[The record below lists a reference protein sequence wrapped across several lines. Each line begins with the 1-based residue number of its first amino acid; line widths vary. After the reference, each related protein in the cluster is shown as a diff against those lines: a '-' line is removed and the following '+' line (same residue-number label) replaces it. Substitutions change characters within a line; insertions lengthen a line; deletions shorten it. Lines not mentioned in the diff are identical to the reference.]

1 MKKIITFL
9 YLLILAYACYDDK
22 GNYDYR
28 EINQISIQN
37 IDSLVLCDQMD
48 LLSIPVTLEG
58 TQYSDSNRFTYMW
71 EVNQKVVA
79 TTIDL
84 NVYANF
90 PLGINTARFVVT
102 DKELGTKALIVTD
115 RVMAE
120 LGNPATGGAT
130 NVAAFDQSGSR
141 LWSVTL
147 NSNWLIVQIGGES
160 ERHILEIDETG
171 GVPIQNIA
179 G

>member
-79 TTIDL
+79 TTKDL

-115 RVMAE
+115 RVMTE
-120 LGNPATGGAT
+120 LGN
-130 NVAAFDQSGSR
+130 VK
-141 LWSVTL
+141 
-147 NSNWLIVQIGGES
+147 
-160 ERHILEIDETG
+160 ILEEVLEREGLQYTVYD
-171 GVPIQNIA
+171 GVQNYPLSVWTERGVLLLRIIMKH
-179 G
+179 

>member
-1 MKKIITFL
+1 MKNVIGLSI
-9 YLLILAYACYDDK
+9 LLTLSLCLGCYDDK

-79 TTIDL
+79 TTKDL

-102 DKELGTKALIVTD
+102 DKELGTKAFKNFRINVSSSTAGDGILVLSKYQGH
-115 RVMAE
+115 AE
-120 LGNPATGGAT
+120 Y
-130 NVAAFDQSGSR
+130 SYSR
-141 LWSVTL
+141 LRDS
-147 NSNWLIVQIGGES
+147 SAH
-160 ERHILEIDETG
+160 R
-171 GVPIQNIA
+171 
-179 G
+179 

>member
-58 TQYSDSNRFTYMW
+58 TQYSENAFF
-71 EVNQKVVA
+71 NA
-79 TTIDL
+79 GTIED
-84 NVYANF
+84 V
-90 PLGINTARFVVT
+90 
-102 DKELGTKALIVTD
+102 KKKAEQ
-115 RVMAE
+115 ME
-120 LGNPATGGAT
+120 
-130 NVAAFDQSGSR
+130 
-141 LWSVTL
+141 
-147 NSNWLIVQIGGES
+147 
-160 ERHILEIDETG
+160 
-171 GVPIQNIA
+171 QNA
-179 G
+179 

>member
-28 EINQISIQN
+28 EITQISIQN

-79 TTIDL
+79 TTKDL

-102 DKELGTKALIVTD
+102 DKELGTKAFKNFRI
-115 RVMAE
+115 
-120 LGNPATGGAT
+120 
-130 NVAAFDQSGSR
+130 NVSSSTAGDG
-141 LWSVTL
+141 
-147 NSNWLIVQIGGES
+147 
-160 ERHILEIDETG
+160 ILVIS
-171 GVPIQNIA
+171 
-179 G
+179 

>member
-79 TTIDL
+79 TTKDL

-90 PLGINTARFVVT
+90 PLGIIQHV
-102 DKELGTKALIVTD
+102 
-115 RVMAE
+115 
-120 LGNPATGGAT
+120 
-130 NVAAFDQSGSR
+130 
-141 LWSVTL
+141 LW
-147 NSNWLIVQIGGES
+147 
-160 ERHILEIDETG
+160 
-171 GVPIQNIA
+171 
-179 G
+179 

>member
-58 TQYSDSNRFTYMW
+58 TQYSDSNRGLLSPTTNKKRDYGWNKF
-71 EVNQKVVA
+71 A
-79 TTIDL
+79 T
-84 NVYANF
+84 
-90 PLGINTARFVVT
+90 
-102 DKELGTKALIVTD
+102 LI
-115 RVMAE
+115 
-120 LGNPATGGAT
+120 
-130 NVAAFDQSGSR
+130 SR
-141 LWSVTL
+141 R
-147 NSNWLIVQIGGES
+147 I
-160 ERHILEIDETG
+160 
-171 GVPIQNIA
+171 
-179 G
+179 

>member
-58 TQYSDSNRFTYMW
+58 TQIFRIRTG
-71 EVNQKVVA
+71 
-79 TTIDL
+79 L
-84 NVYANF
+84 
-90 PLGINTARFVVT
+90 
-102 DKELGTKALIVTD
+102 LICGKST
-115 RVMAE
+115 R
-120 LGNPATGGAT
+120 
-130 NVAAFDQSGSR
+130 R
-141 LWSVTL
+141 LWRRRK
-147 NSNWLIVQIGGES
+147 I
-160 ERHILEIDETG
+160 
-171 GVPIQNIA
+171 
-179 G
+179 

>member
-71 EVNQKVVA
+71 EVNQKVV
-79 TTIDL
+79 TL
-84 NVYANF
+84 C
-90 PLGINTARFVVT
+90 INGGKISARIL
-102 DKELGTKALIVTD
+102 KNALVKLL
-115 RVMAE
+115 RKME
-120 LGNPATGGAT
+120 
-130 NVAAFDQSGSR
+130 QMKR
-141 LWSVTL
+141 
-147 NSNWLIVQIGGES
+147 E
-160 ERHILEIDETG
+160 EE
-171 GVPIQNIA
+171 
-179 G
+179 